1 MYNIVDLYSENTG
14 VEFTVDTIT
23 TTSTWVKPTWA
34 KTVTVFLLSGGAG
47 GGSGRRGA
55 TTTRRCGGGGGGA
68 SGYWSAQFE
77 ASTLSP
83 TVLVT
88 IGQGGIGGAS
98 VTTNDTN
105 GNNGGDGGASS
116 FGSYIITGI
125 TTGGT
130 GGGTSSGA
138 LGGNRTSPLS
148 PILAGQIG
156 DIGGGGVPSDVDPE
170 NNESYLV
177 GALGGNGGAGQ
188 DANLTATTVGG
199 TTAPTNWV
207 SAFPTWLFGSAGT
220 NGGNGGNGSN
230 NQTGYLYFAS
240 SGGGGSYKTGQATGS
255 GGNGGYGAGGGGGA
269 ASDNGFASG
278 SGGNGGNGLC
288 IIVCSGGETSTG
300 GGVPIGN
307 RGDITVSDGGNTWTV
322 NSGAVTE
329 AKIGTGAVTEAK
341 IGTGAVTATKIGANA
356 VTNSKIQ
363 NLAVTEQ
370 KIDDFS
376 ITTNK
381 LNNQAVTYSKM
392 QNVTANR
399 LLGRQSTSSGS
410 PQEITLGTNLSL
422 TGSTLNATGGVT
434 DGDKGDITVS
444 GSGATWTIDNSAVT
458 LAKIQN
464 IATGYILGKADNNP
478 AGAPDQVRVDLPLR
492 INSSGGTT
500 SIYLNSNSIDGSF
513 LQNNAVTTAKIADAN
528 VTLAKLQNI
537 SSTSLLGNWTGSTGA
552 VSQIT
557 LGSGLS
563 WNGSQVESFWGTS
576 YNFGSSLSANSNVL
590 SSSFNPIITISLSPG
605 TYVFTAM
612 VQGIANNMNFEMV
625 ARINGTFTGEIV
637 RASQIVPA
645 SGTSG
650 QYSNGSINLHSIF
663 TVPPYG
669 TQNISLQ
676 VAMGTTTGWNN
687 NWIASIAPAEGS
699 SIPLNN
705 RNSTIFRAQRIA

>member
-14 VEFTVDTIT
+14 VQFTAETIT
-23 TTSTWVKPTWA
+23 TTSTWIKPTWA

-98 VTTNDTN
+98 VTINDTD
-105 GNNGGDGGASS
+105 GNNGASGGASS
-116 FGSYIITGI
+116 FGSYLTTGI
-125 TTGGT
+125 TTGGI
-130 GGGTSSGA
+130 GGNTSSGV

-148 PILAGQIG
+148 PILASQIG
-156 DIGGGGVPSDVDPE
+156 DIGGGGVSTDVDPE

-177 GALGGNGGAGQ
+177 GALGGQGGAGQ
-188 DANLTATTVGG
+188 DANLTDTTVGG
-199 TTAPTNWV
+199 TTAPSNWV
-207 SAFPTWLFGSAGT
+207 SAYPTWLFGLAGT

-278 SGGNGGNGLC
+278 AGGNGGNGLC

-322 NSGAVTE
+322 NTNAITEAKIDSGAVTE
-329 AKIGTGAVTEAK
+329 AKIGTS
-341 IGTGAVTATKIGANA
+341 AVTATKIGSGA

-399 LLGRQSTSSGS
+399 ILGRVSTSGS
-410 PQEITLGTNLSL
+410 AQEITLGTNLSFSG
-422 TGSTLNATGGVT
+422 TTLNATGGGVT

-444 GSGATWTIDNSAVT
+444 GGGSTWTIDNNAVT
-458 LAKIQN
+458 LAKVQN
-464 IATGYILGKADNNP
+464 INAGTILGRSSD
-478 AGAPDQVRVDLPLR
+478 AGTGVPIQIIVNTPPFN
-492 INSSGGTT
+492 ISGGYLSLSSS
-500 SIYLNSNSIDGSF
+500 SIDSFYLANNAVSNSKI
-513 LQNNAVTTAKIADAN
+513 LNNAVTFAKM
-528 VTLAKLQNI
+528 QNI
-537 SSTSLLGNWTGSTGA
+537 NGNRLLGNWTGSVGA
-552 VSQIT
+552 IEEIS
-557 LGSGLS
+557 LASGLKFT
-563 WNGSQVESFWGTS
+563 GSTLDSYWGTP
-576 YNFGSSLSANSNVL
+576 YNFGNSLSANSTVA
-590 SSSFNPIITISLSPG
+590 STSFNSIISVNLLPG
-605 TYVFTAM
+605 TYIVTAM
-612 VQGIANNMNFEMV
+612 IQGIADNANFIMY
-625 ARINGTFTGEIV
+625 ARLDSTFTGELA
-637 RASQIVPA
+637 RASTTVPA
-645 SGTSG
+645 SGVAG
-650 QYSNGSINLHSIF
+650 EYNNGFLNLYSIITIPNF
-663 TVPPYG
+663 G
-669 TQNISLQ
+669 TQNLRLE
-676 VAMGTTTGWNN
+676 VAKGSQTNWNN
-687 NWIASIAPAEGS
+687 NWIASISPSNGS
-699 SIPLNN
+699 SIPSTNL
-705 RNSTIFRAQRIA
+705 NSTLLRVQRIA